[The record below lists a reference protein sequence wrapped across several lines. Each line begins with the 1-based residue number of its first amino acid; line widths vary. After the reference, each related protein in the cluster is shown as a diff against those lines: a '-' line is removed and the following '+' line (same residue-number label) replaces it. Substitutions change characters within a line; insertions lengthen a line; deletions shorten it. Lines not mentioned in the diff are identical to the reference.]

1 MHRKAFHLCPTR
13 WCRNH
18 KAPKRNNCSKCAMR
32 AWRAAQPAKA
42 LLAHLRWRAKVK
54 DVPFDLTPVWF
65 ELFLRRGGY
74 DRRLHH
80 IDRIRTWE
88 GYTMSNIQILDGAE
102 NIAKGNRERH
112 VAAKMGRRQLVN
124 EPF

>member
-1 MHRKAFHLCPTR
+1 
-13 WCRNH
+13 
-18 KAPKRNNCSKCAMR
+18 MR